1 MRRSKMTTTLK
12 KFSSAG
18 QAEIFRAKQKDD
30 IYSDKLQKLWL
41 DILLKYAG
49 AQSWLCLRTFPVG
62 HLLYG
67 AATTLCGLQTLG
79 EEYTGIVQVDTS
91 LTKVSPF
98 VNRTFML
105 LLDSF
110 GSVLLISVLNNLER
124 IVSKSGLQVRA
135 KEDILET
142 IRTLKTILPFLE
154 RCHRALFYCGGIY
167 YQISKRITGIKYVLV
182 RRWLKDYESMYGFRL
197 LGIVTSLHMAAVAT
211 HVVWRW
217 LTSHKSAHSS
227 DKDLTTSYAPGS
239 KCPLC
244 LENRKGVSATP
255 CGHLF
260 CWHCILEWLQTQNQ
274 CPICRETI
282 EPSRIIPLM
291 NYLYQL

>member
-1 MRRSKMTTTLK
+1 MLVDLYTILCSKNRRGGFVRSLISLGYNIYSESEFYTVIFFLQYRVKVNTLANKNDTTESKMTTTLK

-98 VNRTFML
+98 V
-105 LLDSF
+105 
-110 GSVLLISVLNNLER
+110 
-124 IVSKSGLQVRA
+124 
-135 KEDILET
+135 
-142 IRTLKTILPFLE
+142 
-154 RCHRALFYCGGIY
+154 
-167 YQISKRITGIKYVLV
+167 VLV